1 MIAVAREVGVDRR
14 WRRRAAPAGD
24 AAAFRA
30 ELFARFPFTPGA
42 RDRLAREV
50 ALEVHDPGALGG
62 GGYWHPDRRLVELF
76 TGQYEAAI
84 HEYAHAWWHDRRLV
98 DDAAVR
104 LMVAVV
110 HLSEERD
117 PAYAA
122 MAGLARHYVYGIR
135 EQPDANS
142 PTGYWRG
149 MLAEGNDWEMYAG
162 LASGC
167 MADLRLLPAY
177 VRPFYADLFLLL
189 PPGAPS
195 PLEGAPH
202 R

>member
-1 MIAVAREVGVDRR
+1 MDRFFKRREMPQNDS
-14 WRRRAAPAGD
+14 ASL
-24 AAAFRA
+24 FRTD
-30 ELFARFPFTPGA
+30 LFSRFPFTVDA
-42 RDRLAREV
+42 RRW
-50 ALEVHDPGALGG
+50 LESEIGLQLHDSASSRG

-76 TGQYEAAI
+76 SGQYEAAI
-84 HEYAHAWWHDRRLV
+84 HEYAHAWWHDRRLQ

-110 HLSEERD
+110 HLSEEAD
-117 PAYAA
+117 PFFAA
-122 MAGLARHYVYGIR
+122 MAELAHHYIYGIPT
-135 EQPDANS
+135 QPDTNS
-142 PTGYWRG
+142 PTGHWRG

-177 VRPFYADLFLLL
+177 VRPFYADLFALL
-189 PPGAPS
+189 PAAAPS
-195 PLEGAPH
+195 PLDGAAH

>member
-1 MIAVAREVGVDRR
+1 MGRLFNRIGMVPPSRDVG
-14 WRRRAAPAGD
+14 AAY
-24 AAAFRA
+24 RV
-30 ELFARFPFTPGA
+30 ELFARFPFTPEA
-42 RDRLAREV
+42 QRWLAGEI
-50 ALEVHDPGALGG
+50 ALEIHDVNATAG
-62 GGYWHPDRRLVELF
+62 GGYWHPDRRRVELF

-84 HEYAHAWWHDRRLV
+84 HEYAHAWWHDRRLENA
-98 DDAAVR
+98 AAVR

-110 HLSEERD
+110 HLSEETD
-117 PAYAA
+117 PVFAPTAA
-122 MAGLARHYVYGIR
+122 LAHHYVYGIR
-135 EQPDANS
+135 EQADANS

-167 MADLRLLPAY
+167 MADIRLLPPY

-189 PPGAPS
+189 PPEAPA

>member
-1 MIAVAREVGVDRR
+1 MGRLFNRIGMVPPSRDGGAAY
-14 WRRRAAPAGD
+14 RAA
-24 AAAFRA
+24 
-30 ELFARFPFTPGA
+30 LFARFPFTPEA
-42 RDRLAREV
+42 QRWLAGEI
-50 ALEVHDPGALGG
+50 ALEIHDVHATGG
-62 GGYWHPDRRLVELF
+62 GGYWHPDRRRVELF

-84 HEYAHAWWHDRRLV
+84 HEYAHAWWHDRRLEN
-98 DDAAVR
+98 DAAVR

-110 HLSEERD
+110 HLSEETD
-117 PAYAA
+117 PVFAPTAA
-122 MAGLARHYVYGIR
+122 LAHHYVYGIR
-135 EQPDANS
+135 EQADPNS

-167 MADLRLLPAY
+167 MADIRLLPPY

-189 PPGAPS
+189 PPEAPS
-195 PLEGAPH
+195 PLAGAPH

>member
-1 MIAVAREVGVDRR
+1 VDRLFNR
-14 WRRRAAPAGD
+14 FVPESRDSAGT
-24 AAAFRA
+24 FRA
-30 ELFARFPFTPGA
+30 ELFAQFPFAPEA
-42 RDRLAREV
+42 QRW
-50 ALEVHDPGALGG
+50 LEKEIPLEIHDSTATSG
-62 GGYWHPDRRLVELF
+62 GGYWHPDRRIVELF
-76 TGQYEAAI
+76 TAQYEAAI
-84 HEYAHAWWHDRRLV
+84 HEHAHAWWHDRRLL

-110 HLSEERD
+110 HLSEETD

-135 EQPDANS
+135 QQADANS

-149 MLAEGNDWEMYAG
+149 MLADGNDWEMYAG

-167 MADLRLLPAY
+167 MADIRLLPPY
-177 VRPFYADLFLLL
+177 IRPFYADLFQLL
-189 PPGAPS
+189 PADAAS
-195 PLEGAPH
+195 PLAGAVH